1 MNTQLPH
8 NIAIAAKLR
17 SGIRAGVSMRV
28 LHDQI
33 RCMKDGPQSL
43 MTLYKIYRDDI
54 ADARGEFHE
63 QIGSK
68 IVEKAL
74 VDGDMRALELVAR
87 SKMGWSPS
95 VTVVETEPDELTEE
109 TGAIDDLLTLL
120 NLGKNETS
128 DDSGKE

>member
-33 RCMKDGPQSL
+33 KSMKDGPQSL
-43 MTLYKIYRDDI
+43 MTLYKTYRDDI
-54 ADARGEFHE
+54 ADARGTFHE
-63 QIGSK
+63 QIGQK

-87 SKMGWSPS
+87 SKMGWSPA
-95 VTVVETEPDELTEE
+95 TTIVETEPDELTEE
-109 TGAIDDLLTLL
+109 TGAIDDLLLLL
-120 NLGKNETS
+120 NLGP